1 MSQHGNGVLEANAL
15 AARLAEL
22 ELELR
27 TMRRQLWGESARAAL
42 PQGDLQLL
50 RCGVGDH
57 AYGIPLPWVAEI
69 VRYVQVTRIAD
80 LPDPLAGV
88 INVRGHVIAVIDAR
102 LRFGHQATP
111 PRRGTAIVLARAA
124 TRYAGLIVDHVKDV
138 VFAPRSALSEPNG
151 ALAHAHAICALATL
165 ENEVLQ
171 VVDLDHVLSGADW
184 ARVEH
189 AIESQRPGR
198 KQGETAGPDEHG

>member
-1 MSQHGNGVLEANAL
+1 VSKGHGNSALEAQAL

-27 TMRRQLWGESARAAL
+27 TMRRQLWGQTTRTSL
-42 PQGDLQLL
+42 PSGDLQLL

-57 AYGIPLPWVAEI
+57 AYGIPLQWVAEI
-69 VRYVQVTRIAD
+69 VRYVQVTRVAD
-80 LPDPLAGV
+80 LPETLAGV
-88 INVRGHVIAVIDAR
+88 INVRGQVVAVIDAR

-111 PRRGTAIVLARAA
+111 PRRGTAIVLARAS
-124 TRYAGLIVDHVKDV
+124 TRYAGLIVDQVKDV
-138 VFAPRSALSEPNG
+138 VFAPRSALSEPTG

-165 ENEVLQ
+165 ESEVLQ

-184 ARVEH
+184 ARVDL

-198 KQGETAGPDEHG
+198 GEAERG